1 MKIFSNFLKACAA
14 TLILTACSTPAG
26 GPATA
31 MKLSRVAL
39 PPMKTFA
46 PARPAPSNRSNAS
59 IAQEFIELNFNLESG
74 RRLPVLSR
82 FEGPITLRVTGK
94 PMGPNG
100 DRDLNQLLARLRNEA
115 HIPITRVAANQ
126 HANITVQ
133 VVSRRTLHR
142 AVPQAA
148 CFVSPG
154 IESLAEYKH
163 NRRTAQQDW
172 VQIAQRHKIAVF
184 LPNDTGPQEFRTCLH
199 EEIAQA
205 LGPLNDLYHLSDSVF
220 NDDDFH
226 SILTSF
232 DMLVLRAL
240 YDPALHSGMTKH
252 QTAAALPAI
261 LARINPRGRSG
272 GFSSSSPTTPAWV
285 SAISAALNPQGD
297 RISRLNGAKSAV
309 SIAQKQNWN
318 DNRLGFSYYVL
329 GRNALST
336 DARLALTAFAQAE
349 AVFGSSPNTR
359 LHAANVA
366 AQAAAFALS
375 TGDPAHAIDIVDA
388 NSTTALTYQDARL
401 LAALLMIKA
410 QALDALDRRPQADT
424 VRLDS
429 LGWARYGFGSDA
441 DIRRHLGDIAAID
454 PL

>member
-1 MKIFSNFLKACAA
+1 
-14 TLILTACSTPAG
+14 
-26 GPATA
+26 
-31 MKLSRVAL
+31 
-39 PPMKTFA
+39 
-46 PARPAPSNRSNAS
+46 
-59 IAQEFIELNFNLESG
+59 
-74 RRLPVLSR
+74 
-82 FEGPITLRVTGK
+82 
-94 PMGPNG
+94 
-100 DRDLNQLLARLRNEA
+100 
-115 HIPITRVAANQ
+115 
-126 HANITVQ
+126 
-133 VVSRRTLHR
+133 
-142 AVPQAA
+142 
-148 CFVSPG
+148 
-154 IESLAEYKH
+154 
-163 NRRTAQQDW
+163 
-172 VQIAQRHKIAVF
+172 
-184 LPNDTGPQEFRTCLH
+184 
-199 EEIAQA
+199 
-205 LGPLNDLYHLSDSVF
+205 
-220 NDDDFH
+220 
-226 SILTSF
+226 
-232 DMLVLRAL
+232 MLVLRAL
-240 YDPALHSGMTKH
+240 YDPALHSGMTKN

-272 GFSSSSPTTPAWV
+272 GFSSSSPTTTAWV
-285 SAISAALNPQGD
+285 SAISGALNPQGD
-297 RISRLNGAKSAV
+297 RISRLNAAKSAV

-336 DARLALTAFAQAE
+336 DAHLALTAFAQAE
-349 AVFGSSPNTR
+349 AVFGSNPNTH

-375 TGDPAHAIDIVDA
+375 TGNPAHAIAIVDA